1 MRSSVGQR
9 QSFLPA
15 DLSGQKP
22 RPGLGRGMRDRGR
35 VMEAP
40 WGSRSHWRGPLLP
53 QRLDA
58 VSSMACPSVL
68 GSGVWGLPNLSGL
81 RPPPPGRRASQGGTG
96 SWELP
101 DPLGLAQAAPVIS
114 GSCPQGAS
122 GLGVQAG
129 ELLGAV
135 SAEVRSW
142 RVDTWGQILLC
153 GGGSSTS
160 GSTPGLY
167 PRDASSTPSRGM
179 TIQNVP
185 GGQLSA
191 PAANL
196 HNRGVPSMLSPRGSV
211 VRAGRE
217 HPGGLPGGR
226 GWRPNRD
233 SSFRKKIV
241 LGVCLALSL
250 EPSPVFGTKKMPTE
264 WLNGWMD
271 GRADGWMGGWMGERA
286 RWTLQRTGDGC
297 PGSRASSGRGTEAE
311 GRRVWELPAAR
322 SSSTEEDGT
331 TAVRPRLAKPWTP
344 FPQERGKEQAGCGG
358 EASGV

>member
-22 RPGLGRGMRDRGR
+22 RLGLGRGMRDRGR

-68 GSGVWGLPNLSGL
+68 GSGGWGLPNLSGL
-81 RPPPPGRRASQGGTG
+81 SRPPPPGRRASQGGTG

-122 GLGVQAG
+122 GLGVRAG

-179 TIQNVP
+179 TIQDVP

-226 GWRPNRD
+226 GW
-233 SSFRKKIV
+233 
-241 LGVCLALSL
+241 
-250 EPSPVFGTKKMPTE
+250 
-264 WLNGWMD
+264 
-271 GRADGWMGGWMGERA
+271 
-286 RWTLQRTGDGC
+286 
-297 PGSRASSGRGTEAE
+297 
-311 GRRVWELPAAR
+311 
-322 SSSTEEDGT
+322 
-331 TAVRPRLAKPWTP
+331 
-344 FPQERGKEQAGCGG
+344 
-358 EASGV
+358 